1 MKIRTDFVTNSSSSS
16 FVVEISIKAT
26 NGEEYITKVNPDD
39 GGGNGD
45 ANIMCTAKDVL
56 ESNSIASLA
65 KLLEKKIEINE
76 PEGASDY
83 FKEKVSEFFKEI
95 SEKFTSIDEIDTITF
110 RRIWSAWGEASSCFG
125 WNLECYAEELPD
137 LAAKVCE
144 LEGDEKEKAKDD
156 LQKYLSNYSGS
167 IDGEWG
173 GCFPSGFM
181 GANGKGAIVWTG
193 IANSIEDFAQKVV
206 SQNLPNDDYAVETT
220 TINIKS
226 KNVTQ
231 TAEYILVGS
240 SFDKDEEYWDEE
252 DLWEYFNDL

>member
-16 FVVEISIKAT
+16 FVVEIAIKSID
-26 NGEEYITKVNPDD
+26 GEEFVTKVNPDD

-45 ANIMCTAKDVL
+45 ANIVCTAKDIL
-56 ESNSIASLA
+56 KSDSIASLA
-65 KLLEKKIEINE
+65 KLLEKKIVIND
-76 PEGASDY
+76 PEEEADY
-83 FKEKVSEFFKEI
+83 FKEKVSEFLKEI
-95 SEKFTSIDEIDTITF
+95 SEKLTSIDEIDTITF
-110 RRIWSAWGEASSCFG
+110 RRIWSAWGEAASCFG

-144 LEGDEKEKAKDD
+144 LEGDEKEKAKDE
-156 LQKYLSNYSGS
+156 LQKYLSTYSGS

-181 GANGKGAIVWTG
+181 GAKGQGAIVWTE
-193 IANSIEDFAQKVV
+193 IADSIEEFAQKVV

-226 KNVTQ
+226 KDVTQ
-231 TAEYILVGS
+231 TAEYILGGS
-240 SFDKDEEYWDEE
+240 SFDEDEEYWDEE
-252 DLWEYFNDL
+252 E